1 MNHETLSCISRDW
14 PGANINLNMCEDSEL
29 SFDILHHKLPKSFDN
44 SFKLN
49 CDVQLSHQTRQSD
62 LFYIE
67 RCDSLFVKR
76 MPLFNFPIIWNKWI
90 RSLSGHTT
98 NRHIQNQMKK
108 SILSGYADKVKCKN
122 PLCRQCQALRL

>member
-1 MNHETLSCISRDW
+1 MQN
-14 PGANINLNMCEDSEL
+14 
-29 SFDILHHKLPKSFDN
+29 FLHHRLPKSFDN

-90 RSLSGHTT
+90 RSLSGHAT
-98 NRHIQNQMKK
+98 NRHIQNQMKN
-108 SILSGYADKVKCKN
+108 SILSGYA
-122 PLCRQCQALRL
+122 